1 VLEVVSLTIEPADA
15 PMSKVRP
22 KVYTVE
28 EFARAFVVSPRFVR
42 DLIRKGELPALRIG
56 RSYRIPRKA
65 AAAYLDRAVPS
76 MTRSTTKPRVRIRDD
91 QTGFL
96 FPLGTLQ

>member
-1 VLEVVSLTIEPADA
+1 
-15 PMSKVRP
+15 MNKVRP
-22 KVYTVE
+22 KVYTVA
-28 EFARAFVVSPRFVR
+28 EFARVFVVSPRFVR

-65 AAAYLDRAVPS
+65 AAAYLDRALPS
-76 MTRSTTKPRVRIRDD
+76 VSRPTTKPRVRIQDE

-96 FPLGTLQ
+96 FPLGTMQ